1 MMRPAFARSLV
12 LVAALAASLVAS
24 LAAGAAGARPPAAGD
39 DLADLADLADL
50 GADDDN
56 DDNDDN
62 DAPRVRLA
70 QKDGPRGERGE
81 GRGAGGDRAGR
92 RAEIRER
99 VQGKIQSYLT
109 VELASRAGLD
119 QSKSV
124 QLGTAIKAQMERKQK
139 AHQARKAQ
147 VQKLRDLLDSKSP
160 DAAVKAQL
168 KLVMDAGPQG
178 DRQALLDDTARFL
191 TATEQAKVMLALP
204 EVMKDA
210 RRLVREARG
219 ERRRGGGGG
228 GR

>member
-1 MMRPAFARSLV
+1 MMRPTLFRSLV
-12 LVAALAASLVAS
+12 LAAAFAGT
-24 LAAGAAGARPPAAGD
+24 LAAGVAGARPAAAPGADNGALAGLADDGD
-39 DLADLADLADL
+39 D
-50 GADDDN
+50 GNDN
-56 DDNDDN
+56 DNDNDT
-62 DAPRVRLA
+62 PRQRRLA
-70 QKDGPRGERGE
+70 QKDG
-81 GRGAGGDRAGR
+81 RGAGGGAGREGGGDRAGR

-99 VQGKIQSYLT
+99 VQAKIQSYLT

-139 AHQARKAQ
+139 AHQARKVQ
-147 VQKLRDLLDSKSP
+147 VEKLRDLLDSKSP

-168 KLVMDAGPQG
+168 KLVMDAGQQG
-178 DRQALLDDTARFL
+178 DRQALLDDTSRFL

-219 ERRRGGGGG
+219 ERRRGGG
-228 GR
+228 R